1 MLLHFS
7 FFLSP
12 YLKTRKMALNWQIC
26 LLIKSETDKNGVP
39 NLRGKKGEK

>member
-12 YLKTRKMALNWQIC
+12 FLKTKKTALNWQIC
-26 LLIKSETDKNGVP
+26 LFIKSETDKKWSP
-39 NLRGKKGEK
+39 